1 MSRRTANGC
10 GSAAA
15 ERTPMG
21 EFAVLGSPISHSLS
35 PQLHRAAAAAIGLTD
50 FRYGRIEIDEAGLE
64 GFLDAH
70 PGLVGLSLTMPLKRR
85 LIELAHER
93 AWRVDS
99 DALATAGGNTLLRPP
114 SGPVD
119 VLNTDVAGI
128 VEAITE
134 ALSASGAAAVP
145 WSDEADVLGAGATAG
160 SALVAAA
167 RLGIAHVRLFV
178 RDRTRAGSA
187 RSVAESLGL
196 TATVCDLPDWVPGE
210 RGLTLSTLPAGALT
224 AERLPYRPSIE
235 GLFFDVAYAAAAA
248 PVHCALADRGAIV
261 VDGGRMLL
269 HQAVEQHV
277 RFARLAG
284 LSEADVDS
292 SRPCIR
298 DAMDAVLRNR

>member
-1 MSRRTANGC
+1 
-10 GSAAA
+10 
-15 ERTPMG
+15 MG
-21 EFAVLGSPISHSLS
+21 EFAVLGSPIAHSLS
-35 PQLHRAAAAAIGLTD
+35 PQLHSAAAAAVGLTD
-50 FRYGRIEIDEAGLE
+50 FRYGRIEVAAAGLE
-64 GFLDAH
+64 AFLDAR
-70 PGLVGLSLTMPLKRR
+70 PALVGLSLTMPLKRR
-85 LIELAHER
+85 LIDLAGAR
-93 AWRVDS
+93 DWQVDS
-99 DALATAGGNTLLRPP
+99 DALVTSGGNTLLRPP
-114 SGPVD
+114 AGPVE
-119 VLNTDVAGI
+119 VLNTDVTGI

-134 ALSASGAAAVP
+134 AICVSRAAAVT

-178 RDRTRAGSA
+178 RDRTRAGGA

-210 RGLTLSTLPAGALT
+210 RGLTLSTLPAGALD
-224 AERLPYRPSIE
+224 AQRLPYRPSLE
-235 GLFFDVAYAAAAA
+235 GLFFDVAYASSAA
-248 PVHCALADRGAIV
+248 PVHRALADRGAIV

-284 LSEADVDS
+284 LSEADAEHA
-292 SRPCIR
+292 RPCIR